1 MCRAVSSRRVLYRRC
16 PKRSGAT
23 ATSSH
28 RTAVTPCW
36 LAFGRRRRG
45 SSHMKW
51 LARRPSPPADAAKPT
66 TAGTSLSLVVRKRHA
81 VFHEGQGVGY
91 LIGVYRGSIRS
102 QRVGQTLEVVAFEEA
117 RSCRRIRE
125 AQDQRGV
132 EPLTRRVVVRNVR
145 GVPELLDPGQEH
157 LGSEL
162 LQRAGAGESAGEFS
176 DVLPEIAGAYAVPPP
191 QVDQRSRADLLGSA
205 TSYQRDEHG
214 GPREQRPLENVHFV
228 LERQSGLL
236 PPQQRRQRGL
246 ERDLRDSVDPAID
259 RYRRLDAAGCRPQ
272 PRVGLSEVDL
282 PVLPEA
288 LGRRDDLRVRPLPVA
303 HPGFPG
309 LIGAYPE
316 QDRGRELLARLVLR
330 FRR

>member
-132 EPLTRRVVVRNVR
+132 EPLTR
-145 GVPELLDPGQEH
+145 
-157 LGSEL
+157 
-162 LQRAGAGESAGEFS
+162 
-176 DVLPEIAGAYAVPPP
+176 
-191 QVDQRSRADLLGSA
+191 
-205 TSYQRDEHG
+205 
-214 GPREQRPLENVHFV
+214 
-228 LERQSGLL
+228 
-236 PPQQRRQRGL
+236 
-246 ERDLRDSVDPAID
+246 
-259 RYRRLDAAGCRPQ
+259 
-272 PRVGLSEVDL
+272 GLSCATFGVSQSFSIQGRNIWAL
-282 PVLPEA
+282 SSFSAPVPARA
-288 LGRRDDLRVRPLPVA
+288 LVSSAMCFRKSP
-303 HPGFPG
+303 
-309 LIGAYPE
+309 
-316 QDRGRELLARLVLR
+316 ARTP
-330 FRR
+330 FRRRR